1 MRNQIDI
8 DVALSRA
15 IIREIGEGL
24 RASLGDDELPARLR
38 AQLEMINQLDGQS
51 LPPIVPGPQHE
62 RIEKTIGE
70 HRRLIAPMRW
80 TTRWRARFRRSL
92 NRAWP

>member
-24 RASLGDDELPARLR
+24 QASLGDDELPPRLK
-38 AQLEMINQLDGQS
+38 AQLERINLLDDKS
-51 LPPIVPGPQHE
+51 LPPIVPGPHHE
-62 RIEKTIGE
+62 RIERTTVE
-70 HRRLIAPMRW
+70 RRRLIAPMRW

-92 NRAWP
+92 KRAWP

>member
-24 RASLGDDELPARLR
+24 RATLGDDELPARLK
-38 AQLEMINQLDGQS
+38 AQLERINQLNDQS

-62 RIEKTIGE
+62 RIEKTIAERG
-70 HRRLIAPMRW
+70 RPIAPMRR
-80 TTRWRARFRRSL
+80 TTRWRAHFRRSL
-92 NRAWP
+92 KRARP

>member
-24 RASLGDDELPARLR
+24 RASLGDDELPARLN
-38 AQLEMINQLDGQS
+38 AQLERINQLDDQS

-62 RIEKTIGE
+62 RFEKATAE
-70 HRRLIAPMRW
+70 RRRLIAPMRW

-92 NRAWP
+92 KRARP